1 VTARQIVKR
10 EQAKQDLIELFA
22 YFHERSEKAS
32 RQFLSEVQ
40 KAFELILSMPG
51 IGARWESRSA
61 KIKGLRFTTVSSRF
75 RDYLIFYRETDSG
88 VLIVSV
94 LHGARDYQAIIDAIG
109 DDDSGVAGER
119 D

>member
-1 VTARQIVKR
+1 VTGSEIVKH

-32 RQFLSEVQ
+32 RQFLAEVQ

-51 IGARWESRSA
+51 IGSRWESKAA

-75 RDYLIFYRETDSG
+75 RDYLIFYRETDEG

-94 LHGARDYQAIIDAIG
+94 LHGARDYGPIVDDIGGDSRHDAPL
-109 DDDSGVAGER
+109 E
-119 D
+119 